1 MPPNFLTII
10 IFYYFCRYSYKLDKN
25 MQKRKTYLSLVALL
39 LTGWVSAQSNSV
51 GINTDTPNES
61 AALHI
66 SPLKGKARE
75 AKITAT
81 IAKDMAILVLLKS
94 SLQEVDLLH
103 FTLGKELR
111 LRLH

>member
-1 MPPNFLTII
+1 
-10 IFYYFCRYSYKLDKN
+10 

-66 SPLKGKARE
+66 SPLKKEKQGR
-75 AKITAT
+75 
-81 IAKDMAILVLLKS
+81 LKS
-94 SLQEVDLLH
+94 QLL
-103 FTLGKELR
+103 
-111 LRLH
+111 